1 MIYKCPHC
9 GKKMDL
15 SDEALKNSGYR
26 IVCPQCL
33 CQYRADQTTD
43 DVQPAPEHNQIKV
56 IKPACIKKKY
66 PVKSST
72 QDDVVRYLSG
82 EPSGIVFIHGK
93 AGCGKTYVINKVLRQ
108 IHGCQVLTPTNLAA
122 SLYSGARTLHSF
134 FYGAF
139 DDLEEGFQNPANA
152 TKARCESISYTLR
165 SLSMLIIDEVSMVRS
180 DMMEMINRICQ
191 NARNDDRPFGGLTI
205 VLTGDMF
212 QLPPIVSD
220 EATLAYLMDEYSGI
234 YFFNSHII
242 QQEMGNIKLFELT
255 KSYRQ
260 QQDTGYEQLLDAFR
274 EPMSLQDKRMI
285 IEQLNRRV
293 TTDFPDDAIYLAP
306 TNEAVRQ
313 MNERKLNELPG
324 EITTLYAR
332 YAVRKKG
339 TEKEYVTLS
348 HEELETLPPEK
359 MSEIE
364 HIILPS
370 AFDSQLQFKKGA
382 RVMFTKNSKP
392 GKYINGQFGTITG
405 FNGNYFTIRKDKS
418 HEEVMC
424 PNPQDKYKSNQM
436 TDYRYEMVYD
446 SEKRKLVR
454 KGHFIQRTN
463 QFPLKLAYAFTIH
476 KAQGQTYEK
485 LILDL
490 NTHIFAPG
498 QLYVALSRVKS
509 LHGLY
514 LTKPIMHSDFITD
527 NTIVDFLNTLRGFN
541 VGDKDN
547 VERAYA
553 KAPEL
558 SSPATDRLVAL
569 IRENEEDESLKEILI
584 HLLGT
589 SVLLLYNDQYKD
601 AYAELRK
608 AVQAIS
614 SAYQAG
620 DINNRLETLPL
631 TANSLEECQSTLNL
645 IIDLYAQILHFPA
658 RVYQPDHK
666 VVTFKL

>member
-1 MIYKCPHC
+1 MIYSCPHC

-15 SDEALKNSGYR
+15 SDEALKNSDYK

-33 CQYRADQTTD
+33 CQYLADQTTD

-66 PVKSST
+66 PVRSST
-72 QDDVVRYLSG
+72 QDDVVRYLCG

-220 EATLAYLMDEYSGI
+220 EATLAYLMDEYNGI

-255 KSYRQ
+255 KSFRQ
-260 QQDTGYEQLLDAFR
+260 QQDTGYEKLLDAFR
-274 EPMSLQDKRMI
+274 EPMNLQEKKKI

-313 MNERKLNELPG
+313 MNGRKLNELPG

-392 GKYINGQFGTITG
+392 GKYLNGQFGTITG

-418 HEEVMC
+418 SEVVMC
-424 PNPQDKYKSNQM
+424 PNPSDRWKSGQM

-446 SEKRKLVR
+446 SEKRRLVR
-454 KGHFIQRTN
+454 KGHYIQRTN
-463 QFPLKLAYAFTIH
+463 QYPLKLAYAFTIH

-490 NTHIFAPG
+490 SSHIFAPG

-509 LHGLY
+509 LQGLY
-514 LTKPIMHSDFITD
+514 LTKPIMHSDIITD
-527 NTIVDFLNTLRGFN
+527 NAIVDFLNSLRGFN
-541 VGDKDN
+541 AGEKDR
-547 VERAYA
+547 VELAYA

-608 AVQAIS
+608 VAQAIS

-631 TANSLEECQSTLNL
+631 TANSLEECQTTLNL
-645 IIDLYAQILHFPA
+645 IIDLYEQILHFPA
-658 RVYQPDHK
+658 KVYQPDHK